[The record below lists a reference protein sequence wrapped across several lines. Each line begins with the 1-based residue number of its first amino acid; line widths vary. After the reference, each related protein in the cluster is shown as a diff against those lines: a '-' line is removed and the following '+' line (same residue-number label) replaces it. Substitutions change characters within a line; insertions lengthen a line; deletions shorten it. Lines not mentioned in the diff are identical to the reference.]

1 MSIDRQNILD
11 LIGNYK
17 NRYTSCLI
25 TCFTFDF
32 TFFENRVLHI
42 LRGSDIKNVNVFLDG
57 KHHDYYLENPLGGE
71 FKTHK
76 AYSLNPI
83 YVAGVFHP
91 KILFLA
97 GPKHGLVIIGSGN
110 ITSSGLSTND
120 EIWGAFHIN
129 SFESTNAPVIA
140 TVWNYLQQF
149 IRQVNGFNLQKI
161 NWMRQYSPWL
171 VDIESLASS
180 DFIPLQDGMDLKF
193 IGNTQAVV
201 AYRDLIA
208 SLPKSKI
215 KKLTILSPYFDEQG
229 KILQQLS
236 TDLDIDEIVC
246 ITDKEFGILPY
257 RLNDE
262 LRNKIPFYDWQ
273 SNGSGFNRLHAK
285 VFHFQYQDGWEYLL
299 IGSANATINALGSFT
314 STARNAEAGLLLR
327 SKGPN
332 NFIEQLGI
340 NIQLLQQFELPIEK
354 RKITEIGD
362 NEPISKTKIT
372 IPYSEINGSKISIYV
387 LKAFE
392 EKCEL
397 VILDEFGDILETHPV
412 EVTENKI
419 QIQVHHYSQ
428 VYKIYLTSNNK
439 RISNY
444 CLVHNV
450 AVQAKSNPDPAHNE
464 LTQII
469 ETLSADPDQDKFI
482 ELLGH
487 VDYNWAD
494 EEASPHGNNLL
505 SGGSSEVV
513 KPDKIKEYDRL
524 SEQEFNALQSI
535 QTREIEH
542 LNHPNVYIADL
553 LSAISR
559 GLVISQK
566 SILENPEEALAHQSE
581 DQQTGE
587 GEIVSGINIRTRGE
601 LEKNAIYRH
610 MDKVNS
616 FYQNRLNKFHKEN
629 IYTTIPDLPL
639 TIKQLSNMSTALD
652 LIYLYQ
658 GKSYQVFK
666 TEFVINFDDHKF
678 LTNLTN
684 SFSDMDKESMVKI
697 LEKFGIDFTKE
708 KSKSNILT
716 ELGKKPRAVLLDY
729 IRYLENRFSLKR
741 TEYKQRI
748 KRNNCKYEINT
759 GWFNDFKKEVNL
771 ICPTLLEH
779 LDEYK
784 VITYSKEYFN
794 EGNYTQEDK
803 SGVKK
808 YMYEMLGSFLLNTH
822 SSPEFKFYEY
832 DSVNE
837 KSISLRN
844 IIFDLGT
851 FHCLNM
857 HWNENTSIIRDIL
870 LLDLLYFV
878 LPDDEPVISNVTVRI
893 ELYSQRCK
901 FKSPFFEVNK
911 GKYLKLLKDY
921 KSWRAKYDHE
931 KEQLVQPKVNALGK
945 IGFNKKLGFFLIRNS
960 GADHILIERPGFKW
974 NENYNGNVLAIR
986 YPQSSIIVF

>member
-42 LRGSDIKNVNVFLDG
+42 LRGADIKNVNVFLDG

-91 KILFLA
+91 KILFLT

-180 DFIPLQDGMDLKF
+180 DFISLQDGMEMKF

-236 TDLDIDEIVC
+236 TDLDIDEVVC

-262 LRNKIPFYDWQ
+262 LRKKIPFYDWQ
-273 SNGSGFNRLHAK
+273 GNGWGFNRLHAK

-314 STARNAEAGLLLR
+314 SNARNAEAGVLLR
-327 SKGPN
+327 RKGPD

-340 NIQLLQQFELPIEK
+340 NIHLLQQFELPEEK
-354 RKITEIGD
+354 IKITEIGD
-362 NEPISKTKIT
+362 NEPISKAKIT

-387 LKAFE
+387 LRAFE

-412 EVTENKI
+412 EVAENKI
-419 QIQVHHYSQ
+419 QIQVHHYNQ
-428 VYKIYLTSNNK
+428 VYKIYLTSNYK

-494 EEASPHGNNLL
+494 EEASPHGTNLL

-513 KPDKIKEYDRL
+513 KLDKIKEYDRL

-581 DQQTGE
+581 EQQTGE

-610 MDKVNS
+610 IDKVNL
-616 FYQNRLNKFHKEN
+616 FYQGRLNKFHKEN
-629 IYTTIPDLPL
+629 IYATIPDLPL

-666 TEFVINFDDHKF
+666 TEFVIKFEEYNFVADLISF
-678 LTNLTN
+678 
-684 SFSDMDKESMVKI
+684 FSDKDKESIVII
-697 LEKFGIDFTKE
+697 LEKFGINFTKE
-708 KSKSNILT
+708 KSKNNILT
-716 ELGKKPRAVLLDY
+716 ELEKKPRTVLLDY

-748 KRNNCKYEINT
+748 KRNHCKYEINT
-759 GWFNDFKKEVNL
+759 GLFSDFKKEVNL
-771 ICPTLLEH
+771 ISPTLLEH

-784 VITYSKEYFN
+784 VIIYSKEYFN
-794 EGNYTQEDK
+794 EGNYTQQDK

-808 YMYEMLGSFLLNTH
+808 YLYEMLGSFLLNTH
-822 SSPEFKFYEY
+822 SSPGFKFYEY

-851 FHCLNM
+851 FLCLNM
-857 HWNENTSIIRDIL
+857 HWNENTNIIRDIL

-878 LPDDEPVISNVTVRI
+878 LPDDGPVINNVTERI

-901 FKSPFFEVNK
+901 FKSPFFVVNK

-931 KEQLVQPKVNALGK
+931 KEHLVQPKVNALGK

-960 GADHILIERPGFKW
+960 GADHILIERPGFQW
-974 NENYNGNVLAIR
+974 NENYNANVLAIR
-986 YPQSSIIVF
+986 YPQSTIIVF